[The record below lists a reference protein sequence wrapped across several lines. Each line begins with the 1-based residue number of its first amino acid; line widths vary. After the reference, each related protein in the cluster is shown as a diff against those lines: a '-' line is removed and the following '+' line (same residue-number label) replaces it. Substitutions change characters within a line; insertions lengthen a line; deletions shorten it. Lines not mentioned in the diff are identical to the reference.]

1 MYNISQKYKSQLF
14 FIAKLLIITG
24 AFYIISQKIL
34 ENQILH
40 TSDFYSLVK
49 SNLLD
54 NHLSLI
60 LLIFFTITNWF
71 FEILK
76 WKTLVSSLKEISF
89 INAAKQSLASLTASL
104 LTPNR
109 IGEYGAKAIY
119 YPKEERKK
127 VLILNFLGNIS
138 QMFMT
143 IIFGLVGLFFLA
155 GSLNFKINISI
166 VSTILIISS
175 IILIV
180 LLILKLDFLKKWIK
194 KFINSILSIPTKIQL
209 DNFKLAFL
217 RYLIFSH
224 QFYFLLMIFNIDL
237 DYFTTLSLIT
247 STYFIASFIPGFVI
261 FDFIIKGSVA
271 VTLFGLFQVDEIVII
286 TVTTIMW
293 LLNFALPALLG
304 SYFVLIFKT
313 HQPIK
318 IPIHQK

>member
-49 SNLLD
+49 SKFLYNYL
-54 NHLSLI
+54 NLI
-60 LLIFFTITNWF
+60 LLILFTIANWF
-71 FEILK
+71 FEVLK
-76 WKTLVSSLKEISF
+76 WKTLVSSFKEISF
-89 INAAKQSLASLTASL
+89 INAVKQSLASLTASL

-119 YPKEERKK
+119 YPKEYRKK
-127 VLILNFLGNIS
+127 VLILNFLGNTS

-143 IIFGLVGLFFLA
+143 IIFGLVGLFFLV
-155 GSLNFKINISI
+155 GFFNFKINLSI
-166 VSTILIISS
+166 VSTVLIISP

-237 DYFTTLSLIT
+237 DYFTALSLIT

-286 TVTTIMW
+286 SVTTIMW

-313 HQPIK
+313 PQPIK
-318 IPIHQK
+318 ISIHQK

>member
-1 MYNISQKYKSQLF
+1 MYNISQKHKSQLF
-14 FIAKLLIITG
+14 FITKLLIITG

-34 ENQILH
+34 INQILH
-40 TSDFYSLVK
+40 TTDFYSLVK
-49 SNLLD
+49 SKFLYNYL
-54 NHLSLI
+54 NLI
-60 LLIFFTITNWF
+60 LLILFTIANWF
-71 FEILK
+71 FEIFK
-76 WKTLVSSLKEISF
+76 WKILVSSFKEMSF

-119 YPKEERKK
+119 YPKEYRKK

-143 IIFGLVGLFFLA
+143 IVFGLVGLYFLA
-155 GSLNFKINISI
+155 GFFNFKINLSI
-166 VSTILIISS
+166 VSTVLIISS

-180 LLILKLDFLKKWIK
+180 LLILKLNFLKKWIK

-209 DNFKLAFL
+209 NNFKFAFL

-224 QFYFLLMIFNIDL
+224 QFYFLLMIFNINL
-237 DYFTTLSLIT
+237 DYFTALSLIT

-286 TVTTIMW
+286 SVTTIMW

-313 HQPIK
+313 PQPIK
-318 IPIHQK
+318 IPVLQK